1 MKDRFI
7 SEAEGLVNSR
17 VIGYDQKVRRLAA
30 LAANALPY
38 PALSPLCQEALE
50 ARVVCDMYEGNRP
63 FTPRYV
69 LPDYAKALRNGVKYL
84 ELEPPSNLDDA
95 LSFLTILYSQ
105 VPSVTTYP
113 VYLGD
118 LDALLEPYVP
128 ADLPDD
134 ELDAKLRRFWIQ
146 LDRLLPDAFTHA
158 NVGPA
163 DGRVIRSIW
172 RVERSLRQ
180 VVPNL
185 TLKVSP
191 ETPDDLIE
199 DAVRTVFVTAKPHFV
214 NHPMMVADHGTEY
227 AAVSCYN
234 SLKVRGGAHTLVRLN
249 LKRAVDRHL
258 GGVDAFCLESLPH
271 WVELT
276 SELGE
281 ARIRSLVEDA
291 GFFESNFL
299 ATEGLI
305 ELDRFS
311 MMFGIFGLA
320 ECVNELMVREG
331 QPEARYGH
339 DPRANAAAHQ
349 IVGRIAELIKDRRL
363 PYCNGGGGF
372 AYLHSQ
378 SGIDLDLDAT
388 AGTRIPIGDEPSM
401 LEHIEVCAPIH
412 QLFPAGISDIFH
424 VEETVTRN
432 PRAMVDV
439 IRGALGAGMRDFTF
453 NLDSNE
459 FIRITGYLVRKSDLL
474 GLDEHG
480 ARHSS
485 DYLAATA
492 EVNHT
497 VTTRAIKRVIAA
509 ELSPQG

>member
-1 MKDRFI
+1 MDRFANA
-7 SEAEGLVNSR
+7 AELLVTDPA
-17 VIGYDQKVRRLAA
+17 IGYDQRLRRLAS
-30 LAANALPY
+30 LAVSALPY
-38 PALSPLCQEALE
+38 PALSPLCAEALR
-50 ARVVCDMYEGNRP
+50 AGVICDMFEGNRP
-63 FTPRYV
+63 ITPRYV
-69 LPDYAKALRNGVKYL
+69 LPDYAKALRNGVTHL
-84 ELEPPSNLDDA
+84 ELEPPADLDDA

-118 LDALLEPYVP
+118 LDALLEPFVP
-128 ADLPDD
+128 ASLTDA

-146 LDRLLPDAFTHA
+146 LDRLLPDAFVHA

-163 DGRVIRSIW
+163 DGRVVRSIW

-199 DAVRTVFVTAKPHFV
+199 DAVNTVFVTGKPHFV
-214 NHPMMVADHGTEY
+214 NHPMMVADHGGEY
-227 AAVSCYN
+227 AVVSCYN
-234 SLKVRGGAHTLVRLN
+234 ALKVRGGAHSLVRLN
-249 LKRAVDRHL
+249 LLEAVRRHL
-258 GGVDAFCLESLPH
+258 GGVDDFLAEALPH

-276 SELGE
+276 AELGE
-281 ARIRSLVEDA
+281 ARIRSLVEDQR
-291 GFFESNFL
+291 FFETNFL
-299 ATEGLI
+299 AVEGLI

-311 MMFGIFGLA
+311 LMFGIFGLA
-320 ECVNELMVREG
+320 ECVNELMARENG
-331 QPEARYGH
+331 AAARYGR
-339 DPRANAAAHQ
+339 DQAANQVAWRITA
-349 IVGRIAELIKDRRL
+349 RIAELVAARPL
-363 PYCNGGGGF
+363 PYCGGGGGF

-378 SGIDLDLDAT
+378 SGIDLDLDTT
-388 AGTRIPIGDEPSM
+388 AGTRIPVGEEPG
-401 LEHIEVCAPIH
+401 LREHIAACAPH
-412 QLFPAGISDIFH
+412 HALFAAGISDIFH
-424 VEETVTRN
+424 VDETVTTN

-439 IRGALGAGMRDFTF
+439 IRGALAVGMRDFTF

-459 FIRITGYLVRKSDLL
+459 FIRITGYLVRKSDLI
-474 GLDEHG
+474 GIAEHG
-480 ARHSS
+480 ARHAS

-497 VTTRAIKRVIAA
+497 VTTRAVKRVIAA